1 MTLIHLG
8 PPVVFNR
15 KEVVTLRK
23 SKMPHDVQVCKLGV
37 PTFKKNSSDLAG

>member
-23 SKMPHDVQVCKLGV
+23 SKMPHDVQVCSQTS
-37 PTFKKNSSDLAG
+37 TFLNEK